1 MCIIYFAPEKNI
13 MLKLY
18 NTLTRSK
25 DEFISIEP
33 RQVKMYCCGPTVYN
47 YQHIGNF
54 RTFLFEDILYRV
66 LLYNGY
72 KVNYVMNITDVGHLV
87 SDSDEGEDKMEKSAK
102 LLGKDVYEIADY
114 YTQIFK
120 RDAELLNILPPGT
133 FSKATDYI
141 QQQIDLIVCLEK
153 KGYTYLTGDGVYFD
167 TSKFPDYGKLAKLD
181 IKGLQEGARI
191 EFSAEKKN
199 ITDFALW
206 KFSPK
211 DEKRQME
218 WKSPWG
224 IGFPGWHIEC
234 SAMSKALLGNHL
246 DIHCGGIDHVPI
258 HHTNEI
264 AQSEACS
271 GEKFVNYWLHGEFL
285 DMGNEK
291 MSKSTGKFI
300 TLQTLMDKGYS
311 PMDYRYFLL
320 SAHYRKKQKFSF
332 EALDGAQSGYK
343 NLKGKILNLKKDI
356 TNKSSGDSALT
367 NNYKNIFLEKINDD
381 LNMPE
386 TMAVMWDMLK
396 DDKLS
401 SGEKLEI
408 ALDFDK
414 VLGLELDKDE
424 QEKKN
429 EIIPDEIYSLVEKR
443 NEAKKNKDFKSAD
456 ELRNL
461 IKEKGYEIKDT
472 KDGVEINLLN

>member
-1 MCIIYFAPEKNI
+1 
-13 MLKLY
+13 MLKFF

-25 DEFISIEP
+25 DEFISIVP
-33 RQVKMYCCGPTVYN
+33 QHVKMYCCGPTVYN

-66 LLYNGY
+66 LMYNGY

-102 LLGKDVYEIADY
+102 LQGKDVYEIADY
-114 YTQIFK
+114 YTDIFK
-120 RDAELLNILPPGT
+120 RDADLLNIIPPGT

-141 QQQIDLIVCLEK
+141 QQQIDLIVCLEI
-153 KGYTYLTGDGVYFD
+153 KGYTYLTSDGVYFD

-191 EFSAEKKN
+191 GFSAEKKN

-211 DEKRQME
+211 DENRQME
-218 WKSPWG
+218 WESPWG
-224 IGFPGWHIEC
+224 TGFPGWHIEC
-234 SAMSKALLGNHL
+234 SAMSKALLGTHL

-264 AQSEACS
+264 AQSEACN

-291 MSKSTGKFI
+291 MSKSSGKFV

-332 EALDGAQSGYK
+332 EALDGAKSGYK
-343 NLKGKILNLKKDI
+343 NLTGKILNLKKEA
-356 TNKSSGDSALT
+356 SGETLRNDGFK
-367 NNYKNIFLEKINDD
+367 NDYKKKFLDKINDD

-386 TMAVMWDMLK
+386 AMAVMWDMLK

-401 SGEKLEI
+401 ASDKLET
-408 ALDFDK
+408 ALDFDS
-414 VLGLELDKDE
+414 VLGLKLGKEE
-424 QEKKN
+424 QKKSGDD
-429 EIIPDEIYSLVEKR
+429 IPDEIFSLVEKR
-443 NEAKKNKDFKSAD
+443 NEAKKSKDFKSAD
-456 ELRNL
+456 EIRNL

-472 KDGVEINLLN
+472 KDGVEIKKI